1 MLCIQIVTMKAEN
14 CHIDHLPNSLSY
26 LHTLENLQLRNNRIT
41 IFPIHISCL
50 KSLKLIDL
58 ANNSIQLL
66 PRNMDSM
73 TNLVSLDLS
82 KNLLKAVPCEFSE
95 VFESVPNIEL
105 SDNPWDMLP
114 PHWGNKYVI
123 YYFYYF

>member
-1 MLCIQIVTMKAEN
+1 M
-14 CHIDHLPNSLSY
+14 
-26 LHTLENLQLRNNRIT
+26 
-41 IFPIHISCL
+41 SCL

-73 TNLVSLDLS
+73 SNLESLDLS

-114 PHWGNKYVI
+114 AHWGKF
-123 YYFYYF
+123 YFHFIIIIFIN